1 MNAKEFDR
9 KFDDGEEDIIDM
21 LDLSKAKRPFA
32 EQKNVSVSLPIWMI
46 ELIDKEANRLG
57 VTPQAVIQIS
67 LAQHLVPHH

>member
-1 MNAKEFDR
+1 
-9 KFDDGEEDIIDM
+9 
-21 LDLSKAKRPFA
+21 
-32 EQKNVSVSLPIWMI
+32 MI